1 MRRILFLMAM
11 LASLCFAQPQAKPE
25 DEEEILRKSLA
36 DSSSST
42 IDLLNALEG
51 HLKKFPN
58 TKRRM
63 EIDRALLRAAMD
75 LRDDRRIILY
85 GERVLA
91 DDTSDP
97 QFLDRV
103 TRALLATGDPVAA
116 SRALLYAKALEAMLI
131 PMLEQKNGRDAAK
144 RREDIE
150 RNVGRALLYE
160 ANANVLLKQP
170 DEAARLAEKAYQI
183 FPSAET
189 SRELAKVYVV
199 QGKFDDAIRMYAQ
212 AFVIP
217 DPRATDG
224 DRQQSRQALGELYR
238 KTKGSD
244 AGLGDVVLAAYD
256 RSAALMTE
264 RRKHQKE
271 LDPNADATEL
281 KDFQIPRLTGGT
293 LAMSS
298 LKGKIVVMDFWATW
312 CGPCRKQHPLY
323 QEVMDYFKKRT
334 DVVFLA
340 INTDEDRAVVA
351 PFLEEQKWS
360 TASNYFEDGLSRLLQ
375 VTSIPT
381 TILVGKDGRVVSRMN
396 GFIPE
401 RFVEV
406 LKERIQQALK
416 GS

>member
-1 MRRILFLMAM
+1 MKRLLLLLAVA
-11 LASLCFAQPQAKPE
+11 ASLVAQPATKPDDE
-25 DEEEILRKSLA
+25 DDILRKSLA

-58 TKRRM
+58 TKRRN

-103 TRALLATGDPVAA
+103 TRALLASGDA
-116 SRALLYAKALEAMLI
+116 SKAEHALRYAKALEAMLI
-131 PMLEQKNGRDAAK
+131 PMLEPKSGRDASK
-144 RREDIE
+144 RRDDIE
-150 RNVGRALLYE
+150 RNVSRALLYE
-160 ANANVLLKQP
+160 AHASVLLKQQA
-170 DEAARLAEKAYQI
+170 EALKLAEKAYALY
-183 FPSAET
+183 PSAES
-189 SRELAKVYVV
+189 SRELAKVYAVA
-199 QGKFDDAIRMYAQ
+199 GRNDDAIRLFAQ
-212 AFVIP
+212 AFVMP
-217 DPRATDG
+217 DPRATDAE
-224 DRQQSRQALGELYR
+224 RQQDRKTLGELYR
-238 KTKGSD
+238 KFKGSD
-244 AGLGDVVLAAYD
+244 AGLGDLVLLAYD
-256 RSAALMTE
+256 RAATMMTD
-264 RRKHQKE
+264 RRKRLRD

-281 KDFQIPRLTGGT
+281 KDFVIPRLTGGS
-293 LAMSS
+293 LALSS
-298 LKGKIVVMDFWATW
+298 LKGKVVVMDFWATW

-323 QEVMDYFKKRT
+323 QEVMDHFKKRA

-340 INTDEDRAVVA
+340 INTDDDRSIVA
-351 PFLEEQKWS
+351 PFLEEQQWS
-360 TASNYFEDGLSRLLQ
+360 KASNYFEDGLSRLLQ

-381 TILVGKDGRVVSRMN
+381 TILIGKDGRVASRMN
-396 GFIPE
+396 GFVPE

-406 LKERIQQALK
+406 LKERIELALK